1 MKHIGK
7 KYKPSSDL
15 TIFTVIGPVTP
26 AELAEAINEFY
37 EGVTSKD
44 VLWDLS
50 RGDFSLISNTVI
62 QDLVKI
68 PKAQY
73 LARKGGKSALVAEK
87 DLAYGIAR
95 VYKART
101 AMDPLP
107 FETKVFRTMEEAH
120 QWLDFKE

>member
-1 MKHIGK
+1 MKHISK
-7 KYKPSSDL
+7 QYEASSAL

-37 EGVTSKD
+37 EGITSKNI
-44 VLWDLS
+44 LWDLT
-50 RGDFSLISNTVI
+50 RGDFSLISNTDI

-73 LARKGGKSALVAEK
+73 LARKGGKSALVADK
-87 DLAYGIAR
+87 DLAYGLAR
-95 VYKART
+95 IYKSRT

>member
-7 KYKPSSDL
+7 RYEASSDL

-44 VLWDLS
+44 VIWDLT
-50 RGDFSLISNTVI
+50 RGDFSLISNTDI
-62 QDLVKI
+62 QDLVNI
-68 PKAQY
+68 PRSQY
-73 LARKGGKSALVAEK
+73 LARKGGKSALVADK
-87 DLAYGIAR
+87 DLAYGLAR
-95 VYKART
+95 VYEART

-107 FETKVFRTMEEAH
+107 FETKVFRTMKEAY
-120 QWLDFKE
+120 QWLNFKE